1 MTYVSI
7 FLVIAAAAP
16 SNKKI
21 FSDEFLY
28 ELKNEFVGKLQQGEF
43 SDKSTYDR
51 FLYTPV
57 SMTACLYTPVTMTAC
72 LYTPVTMINTD
83 VRNRVHNLI
92 KFF

>member
-21 FSDEFLY
+21 FSNEFLN
-28 ELKNEFVGKLQQGEF
+28 ELKNEFVGKLQQGKF

-51 FLYTPV
+51 F
-57 SMTACLYTPVTMTAC
+57 LYTPVTMTAC